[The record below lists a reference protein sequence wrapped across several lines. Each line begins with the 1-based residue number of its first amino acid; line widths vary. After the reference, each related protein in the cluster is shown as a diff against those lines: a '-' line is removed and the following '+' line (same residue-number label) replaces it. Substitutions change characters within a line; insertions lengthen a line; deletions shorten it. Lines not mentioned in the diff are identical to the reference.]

1 VPKYKPISTSLL
13 TINERV
19 MKITVNFICIYSR
32 VKKNGLVPIYCVLK
46 KGTEIN
52 RFSTKLSIQKNLW
65 DASKNRA
72 KGKRFQ
78 MTNSKVR
85 GKLIAYYQIACISC
99 T

>member
-1 VPKYKPISTSLL
+1 
-13 TINERV
+13 
-19 MKITVNFICIYSR
+19 MKIIINFICIYSR

-72 KGKRFQ
+72 SLYIFQ
-78 MTNSKVR
+78 GSKKYSIV
-85 GKLIAYYQIACISC
+85 KIIDDSIK
-99 T
+99 